1 MGLRQ
6 IDLDKQ
12 KSVRFCAHS
21 RRSAVASATN
31 FLKRGVRIH
40 SGAFLFNR
48 ERSFLLNKKMPQN
61 RRLNSRIL
69 RHFEFCGIWGNT
81 PGFLAALLS
90 QTALH
95 LQAEGQMENGLCH
108 ARQGHDQNGV

>member
-48 ERSFLLNKKMPQN
+48 EQSFLLNKKDLPGQAD
-61 RRLNSRIL
+61 RNSKETQI
-69 RHFEFCGIWGNT
+69 H
-81 PGFLAALLS
+81 ALP
-90 QTALH
+90 
-95 LQAEGQMENGLCH
+95 
-108 ARQGHDQNGV
+108 